1 MVGGVVRVNASAA
14 AAELGTVQKL
24 MLRTVVRNGVDVK
37 RTGLGDPGAD
47 LDEVDTVWQKR
58 WVARGE
64 VKRGVYER
72 RENDVTKASNRV
84 SVSRATHALV
94 EKELLDAKY
103 TATAVIQDG
112 VERVAHA
119 GEPSALDND
128 GSDTAPTY
136 TYVRL
141 SNSGESLVKE
151 LRSRER
157 NVWQPEVRGG
167 I

>member
-1 MVGGVVRVNASAA
+1 MSASAA
-14 AAELGTVQKL
+14 AAELGTVQEL

-37 RTGLGDPGAD
+37 RTGLGDIGAD
-47 LDEVDTVWQKR
+47 LDEADTFWQKR

-103 TATAVIQDG
+103 VATAVVEDG
-112 VERVAHA
+112 VEKLAHA
-119 GEPSALDND
+119 GEPLSNND
-128 GSDTAPTY
+128 ESDTAPTY

-141 SNSGESLVKE
+141 SNRGESLVEE
-151 LRSRER
+151 LRSRDR
-157 NVWQPEVRGG
+157 NVWQPEVRGEA
-167 I
+167 

>member
-1 MVGGVVRVNASAA
+1 MSQAS
-14 AAELGTVQKL
+14 AELGTVQKL
-24 MLRTVVRNGVDVK
+24 MLRTVVRNGVVVK

-47 LDEVDTVWQKR
+47 LDEADTFWQKR
-58 WVARGE
+58 WVGRGE

-84 SVSRATHALV
+84 AVSRATHALV

-103 TATAVIQDG
+103 VATAVVEDG
-112 VERVAHA
+112 VEKLAHA
-119 GEPSALDND
+119 GEPLSNHDE
-128 GSDTAPTY
+128 SDTAPTY

-141 SNSGESLVKE
+141 SNKGESVVRE

-167 I
+167 L

>member
-1 MVGGVVRVNASAA
+1 MVGGVVRVNAPAA

-24 MLRTVVRNGVDVK
+24 MLRTVVRNGVDIK
-37 RTGLGDPGAD
+37 RTGLGDPLAD
-47 LDEVDTVWQKR
+47 LDEADTYWQKG
-58 WVARGE
+58 WVDRPTL
-64 VKRGVYER
+64 KRGVYNR
-72 RENDVTKASNRV
+72 RENDVSKASNRV
-84 SVSRATHALV
+84 AVSRATHALV

-103 TATAVIQDG
+103 VATAVVEDG
-112 VERVAHA
+112 VERLAHA
-119 GEPSALDND
+119 GEPSILDND

-157 NVWQPEVRGG
+157 NVWQAEVRGG
-167 I
+167 L

>member
-1 MVGGVVRVNASAA
+1 MSASAA
-14 AAELGTVQKL
+14 ADELGTVQKL

-37 RTGLGDPGAD
+37 RTGLGDIGAD
-47 LDEVDTVWQKR
+47 LDEADTFWQKR
-58 WVARGE
+58 WVDRKE

-103 TATAVIQDG
+103 VATAVVEDG
-112 VERVAHA
+112 VEKLAHA
-119 GEPSALDND
+119 GEPFSNHDE
-128 GSDTAPTY
+128 SDTAPTY

-167 I
+167 L